1 MMTRSFIFIVC
12 VIGFFTLVGAP
23 CAPAACVAPAMTA
36 QPSGQAVC
44 PSATSVTFAATASGS
59 PTPTVQW
66 QVSTNGGASFSNVAG
81 ATSTQLVVAANNS
94 IPVTGPVFL
103 ILMENE
109 NWASISG
116 NASAPYINNTVLPM
130 ASYAT
135 QYYNPPGLHPSE
147 PNYLW
152 LEAGTNFDILDDDD
166 PSVNSQTTTN
176 HLATQLK
183 NAGLSWRGYEESIPG
198 GACPLTNTG
207 PTDSAGD
214 PEYAVRHEPFCF
226 FDDVTCDQNTA
237 CAYCIA
243 NVVPYTQLAGDL
255 SSNTVARYNFL
266 TPNLCDD
273 MHDTCTPVSNEI
285 LQGDTWLSNNLP
297 QILASQAYLNGG
309 VVFITWDEGE
319 NGDGPIGMIV
329 LSPVA
334 KGGGYNNAIH
344 YTHSSTLRTVQEILG
359 VGPLL
364 GDAVNA
370 TDLSDLFVTGP
381 SLNASQYRALFTNS
395 CGSVTSSVAT
405 LSISIPPAISNQPSP
420 QTVCND
426 QSAQFVVGAT
436 GTGPLTYQWRQVGW
450 GAGGWQL
457 STTGTNGTGGLFIG
471 SSTVNG
477 GGDPDS
483 TGDIDTDH
491 QAWGLYANA
500 GALSQAIRPFNGLM
514 AVGQTFKIAMDN
526 GYLNSATQNGGTIGA
541 GSVGFGLQDAGGTNR
556 FEFYFTGGDS
566 QYRIYDASS
575 ASNATGISFTDQ
587 GLDLAFT
594 LTGVNTY
601 SVTVNA
607 ADSDGPSGLPLT
619 FTGTLTGTA
628 GTSIDQVRLFNY
640 SAGNGQTYD
649 AYFNSISIG
658 AKADNAADP
667 TYGVGWT
674 NGQDGGTVTIT
685 NGAEFSGATNATLT
699 ISPAGSADAA
709 SYNVLVSGGCTPPAV
724 SATASLAVTPGSGC
738 LSLTITSPPNQ
749 TYILTNT
756 VAVSGTA
763 SAAAGISGVTVNG
776 TPATSANG
784 FTNWTTTVSGL
795 ASCTNTLVA
804 VATDNGGNTVTN
816 FSEVIVAIGSA
827 DCNGDGL
834 PDAWQLQYFGCVSC
848 VQAAPTADPDHDGFS
863 NLEEFQA
870 GTNPTNALSSPFRIT
885 SITRQSNNVLLAWT
899 TAGGTTN
906 VVQAT
911 DGIGGSYSTNFANIS
926 PLIDVAGSSLTST
939 NYLDMGGATNVPARY
954 YRVEMLLVP
963 QSQTVTQALD
973 NADDPAYSGGWTNGS
988 NGGTGF
994 SPWTLTGS
1002 GVLGSNTNGYFIGS
1016 STNNAFDA
1024 SPGIDVGGK
1033 SWGIYANDTNFTA
1046 AYRGFS
1052 ASVPVGG
1059 TLKVDMDNGF
1069 INTGFSDGFVL
1080 RNGNATNNPAA
1091 YNTAARFEFLYLGGD
1106 SSNSYKVVDE
1116 AGLYNIGVPFT
1127 GTGVHLTFTLNT
1139 ADTYTLLVVDNASGA
1154 TNATV
1159 IGTLSGTTGSTV
1171 DSIAVYNRNAGSGST
1186 ANAFFNS
1193 LQIIAP

>member
-1 MMTRSFIFIVC
+1 MFVVYATGV
-12 VIGFFTLVGAP
+12 FTLLGGPRTSAQ
-23 CAPAACVAPAMTA
+23 CVSPAMTA

-44 PSATSVTFAATASGS
+44 PSATNVMFVATASGS

-66 QVSTNGGASFSNVAG
+66 QISTNEGASFLNVAG
-81 ATSTQLVVAANNS
+81 ATSTQLIVTANNS
-94 IPVTGPVFL
+94 IPVTGPIFL

-116 NASAPYINNTVLPM
+116 NASAPYINNTLLPM

-152 LEAGTNFDILDDDD
+152 LEAGTNFGILNDDD

-176 HLATQLK
+176 HLATLLK
-183 NAGLSWRGYEESIPG
+183 NAGISWRGYEESIPG
-198 GACPLTNTG
+198 GTCPLTNTG

-226 FDDVTCDQNTA
+226 FDDVTCTQNTA

-255 SSNTVARYNFL
+255 ASNTVARYNFL

-273 MHDTCTPVSNEI
+273 MHDTCTPLSNEI

-297 QILASQAYLNGG
+297 QILASQAYLSGG

-359 VGPLL
+359 VSPLL
-364 GDAVNA
+364 GDAANA
-370 TDLSDLFVTGP
+370 TDLGDLFQTGP

-405 LSISIPPAISNQPSP
+405 LTLSIPPAITNQPSSP
-420 QTVCND
+420 TVCNG

-450 GAGGWQL
+450 GAGWQL
-457 STTGTNGTGGLFIG
+457 ATTGTNGTGGFFIG
-471 SSTVNG
+471 SSTANG
-477 GGDPDS
+477 GGDPDG

-491 QAWGLYANA
+491 QAWGMYANA
-500 GALSQAIRPFNGLM
+500 GALSGAIRPFNELL
-514 AVGQTFKIAMDN
+514 AVGQTFKINLDN
-526 GYLNSATQNGGTIGA
+526 GYVNNATQNGGSIGA

-566 QYRIYDASS
+566 QYRINDASGLT
-575 ASNATGISFTDQ
+575 NATGISFTDQ
-587 GLDLAFT
+587 GLHLEFT
-594 LTGVNTY
+594 LTAVNAY
-601 SVTVNA
+601 SVTVSA

-640 SAGNGQTYD
+640 SAGVGATFD

-667 TYGVGWT
+667 AYGSGWT

-699 ISPAGSADAA
+699 ISPAGVADAG
-709 SYNVLVSGGCTPPAV
+709 SYDVLVSGACSPPAV
-724 SATASLAVTPGSGC
+724 SATASLAVNPGNGC
-738 LSLTITSPPNQ
+738 LLLAINSPLDQ

-756 VAVSGTA
+756 VVVSGIA
-763 SAAAGISGVTVNG
+763 SADAGISGVTVDG
-776 TPATSANG
+776 SPAISANG
-784 FTNWTTTVSGL
+784 FTNWTATVSGL
-795 ASCTNTLVA
+795 VPCTNTLTVVA
-804 VATDNGGNTVTN
+804 ADTVGNSRTN
-816 FSEVIVAIGSA
+816 ISNVIVATGSA

-834 PDAWQLQYFGCVSC
+834 PDAWQIQYFGCVSC
-848 VQAAPTADPDHDGFS
+848 PQAAPSADPDHDGFT

-870 GTNPTNALSSPFRIT
+870 GTDPTNALSSPFRIT
-885 SITRQSNNVLLAWT
+885 SITRQSNGILLVWRA
-899 TAGGTTN
+899 AGGSTN

-911 DGIGGSYSTNFANIS
+911 GGAGGSYSNNFTNIS
-926 PLIDVAGSSLTST
+926 PLIHVAGSSLTST
-939 NYLDMGGATNVPARY
+939 NYLDAGGATNVPARY
-954 YRVEMLLVP
+954 YRVEMLLTS
-963 QSQTVTQALD
+963 QSQTITQALD
-973 NADDPAYSGGWTNGS
+973 NAANPAYSGSWTNGS

-1016 STNNAFDA
+1016 STNNAADA

-1033 SWGIYANDTNFTA
+1033 SWGMYANDNNFTA

-1052 ASVPVGG
+1052 NSVPVGG
-1059 TLKVDMDNGF
+1059 TVKLDMDNGY

-1080 RNGNATNNPAA
+1080 RNGNVTGSYSN
-1091 YNTAARFEFLYLGGD
+1091 YNTGVRFEFLYLGGD
-1106 SSNSYKVVDE
+1106 SSNSYKVVDA

-1127 GTGVHLTFTLNT
+1127 GTGLHLIFMLNT
-1139 ADTYTLLVVDNASGA
+1139 ADTYTLLVINNANGA

-1159 IGTLSGTTGSTV
+1159 NGTLSGATGSTL
-1171 DSIAVYNRNAGSGST
+1171 DSIALYNRNAGSGSS
-1186 ANAFFNS
+1186 ADAFFNS
-1193 LQIIAP
+1193 LQIIGP